1 MQNVENTIIKRKY
14 TRKSKIVASD
24 PIVKDEKPIPDV
36 ESINTGE
43 TNVVDSV
50 VPVEESKTPEL
61 IFPESNWDNV
71 DIGDIVQILIDDN
84 IIEKS
89 SIEPDSYELQPIIIM
104 KAKTYSQANRRAQQ
118 KYREKYPE
126 KYCELQ
132 KKLYDEKKKDDEWKK
147 KFNERS
153 RKNNEIYRHKKK
165 QELIEQGVEIKPRG
179 RPKKVKVEENGVSE
193 DTQTPSNNIVVFEE
207 NINYLV

>member
-24 PIVKDEKPIPDV
+24 PIVKDEKPNPDV

-84 IIEKS
+84 IIEQS

-165 QELIEQGVEIKPRG
+165 QELLEQGVEIKPRG
-179 RPKKVKVEENGVSE
+179 RPKKVKVEGNNVSE
-193 DTQTPSNNIVVFEE
+193 DVETQSSNIVVFEE

>member
-1 MQNVENTIIKRKY
+1 MQNVENTIVKRKY

-24 PIVKDEKPIPDV
+24 PIVKDEKPNPDV
-36 ESINTGE
+36 ESIITGE
-43 TNVVDSV
+43 TNVIDSSI
-50 VPVEESKTPEL
+50 PVEESKTPEI

-71 DIGDIVQILIDDN
+71 NVGDIIQILIDDN
-84 IIEKS
+84 IIEQS
-89 SIEPDSYELQPIIIM
+89 SIEPDSYELQPIIVV
-104 KAKTYSQANRRAQQ
+104 KTKTYTQANRRAQQ

-147 KFNERS
+147 NFNERS

-165 QELIEQGVEIKPRG
+165 KELIEQGVEIKPRG
-179 RPKKVKVEENGVSE
+179 RPRKVKVEENAISE
-193 DTQTPSNNIVVFEE
+193 VEETQNNNIVVFEE
-207 NINYLV
+207 NINYLG